1 MAARFIGVQI
11 EIESPRPLGHLFH
24 SFSGAE
30 IVSVEYRESTRGFA
44 VAFEHARSGLST
56 DPDIQIAD
64 FCDKILNFKDEAR
77 AVWNGAYRR
86 TFNLG
91 YEIDDVIES
100 FRSELAPETLQ
111 RIAGV
116 GASVMVAIY
125 PPTRP
130 ESDETVTGN

>member
-56 DPDIQIAD
+56 NPTS
-64 FCDKILNFKDEAR
+64 R
-77 AVWNGAYRR
+77 SR
-86 TFNLG
+86 T
-91 YEIDDVIES
+91 S
-100 FRSELAPETLQ
+100 ATRS
-111 RIAGV
+111 
-116 GASVMVAIY
+116 
-125 PPTRP
+125 
-130 ESDETVTGN
+130 

>member
-1 MAARFIGVQI
+1 M
-11 EIESPRPLGHLFH
+11 P
-24 SFSGAE
+24 GA
-30 IVSVEYRESTRGFA
+30 
-44 VAFEHARSGLST
+44 GLST

-64 FCDKILNFKDEAR
+64 FCDKILNFKEQAR

-86 TFNLG
+86 TFNVWDTRLTMSS
-91 YEIDDVIES
+91 EC

-125 PPTRP
+125 PRDSGDRSLMKP
-130 ESDETVTGN
+130 

>member
-1 MAARFIGVQI
+1 MTARFIGVQL
-11 EIESPRPLGHLFH
+11 EIESPRPLGHLFD
-24 SFSGAE
+24 SFSGAGV
-30 IVSVEYRESTRGFA
+30 VSVDYRESTRGFA

-64 FCDKILNFKDEAR
+64 FCDTILSFKDEAR

-91 YEIDDVIES
+91 YEIDDAIES

-116 GASVMVAIY
+116 GASVMVVIY
-125 PPTRP
+125 PPP
-130 ESDETVTGN
+130 PSESDETVSDN